1 MLRSIQPSKSWSR
14 DHEIRWLA
22 SHLVRIK
29 KWTRAQAI
37 ERVLQLSRSQRLELR
52 RKVYKTVCE
61 MSRASRPRPVA
72 ACGATSLNKE
82 GM

>member
-1 MLRSIQPSKSWSR
+1 MLRSIARPVVARKPKGTGWSR

-29 KWTRAQAI
+29 KWSREQAI
-37 ERVLQLSRSQRLELR
+37 DRVLQLSKSQRLELR

-61 MSRASRPRPVA
+61 MSRASRPRSA
-72 ACGATSLNKE
+72 AQ
-82 GM
+82 